1 MYSRM
6 RINLIA
12 QFCSK
17 IFVNIIDDYAE
28 IYDDKGIYELLRK
41 VILVLNDLLI
51 S

>member
-1 MYSRM
+1 M
-6 RINLIA
+6 RIHLIV

-28 IYDDKGIYELLRK
+28 IYELLRK

>member
-1 MYSRM
+1 M

-28 IYDDKGIYELLRK
+28 IYDDKGIYELLRN